1 MSKNGYS
8 GLTIILMLALANACG
23 GGRRSTVI
31 DTAEHADR
39 AIADA
44 VSNAK
49 PGLLARI
56 TVTKGSKT
64 TIDNG
69 KVSAVNFWTCEC
81 DMASEVEICRGAIKG
96 EPNCKNTP
104 RGSACID

>member
-44 VSNAK
+44 VTQGERE
-49 PGLLARI
+49 PAR
-56 TVTKGSKT
+56 
-64 TIDNG
+64 
-69 KVSAVNFWTCEC
+69 
-81 DMASEVEICRGAIKG
+81 
-96 EPNCKNTP
+96 
-104 RGSACID
+104 